1 MRIEPYICKVYL
13 LGILT
18 FAKSAVKSKEGAEP
32 MTAVMGKQGPDRGDT
47 DGGAAHRA
55 WDELLA
61 RRTHALGGGE
71 ITAILSLAGATDII
85 TFSGGF
91 PEPATFSTGVLA
103 DIAARLIAE
112 DPGVALQYSATEGLA
127 GTREYLSGRL
137 AAQEGRAPG
146 TGELMITSGGI
157 DCMELLAKSYVDPG
171 DVVVVESPTYLGAIM
186 AFRGYE
192 ADVRGV
198 PIDDDGM
205 RVDVLADL
213 LAGGLRPKIVYTI
226 PDYQNPSGLSMSAE
240 RRPELADLAR
250 RYGFLILEDVAYR
263 ELGFGTVL
271 GASTVLGDS
280 TVPGAGPAS
289 PPSLWSL
296 APDVVLQAGTFSKIF
311 SPGFRMGWAT
321 GPAEIIGRLVVAKQ
335 NSDQCA
341 GALGQRML
349 EEYGRGGHLDRQVAG
364 ARVLYQRR
372 ASLTTEALAA
382 HMPAGST
389 WTTPA
394 GGFYVWLT
402 CPDGVDTVALA
413 AAARAEKVAYVPGR
427 PFYLEGAGAGTNQ
440 IRLAYSRVA
449 DDLIDEGIRRI
460 ATVIKEAR
468 A

>member
-1 MRIEPYICKVYL
+1 
-13 LGILT
+13 
-18 FAKSAVKSKEGAEP
+18 

-47 DGGAAHRA
+47 DRGAEHRS

-71 ITAILSLAGATDII
+71 ITAILSLAGATDVI

-91 PEPATFSTGVLA
+91 PEPATFSTSVLA

-112 DPGVALQYSATEGLA
+112 DPGAALQYSATEGLA

-137 AAQEGRAPG
+137 AVQEGRAPG
-146 TGELMITSGGI
+146 AGELMITSGGI

-198 PIDDDGM
+198 PIDDSGM
-205 RVDVLADL
+205 RVDVLAGL
-213 LAGGLRPKIVYTI
+213 LADGLRPKIVYTI
-226 PDYQNPSGLSMSAE
+226 PDYQNPTGLSMNAE
-240 RRPELADLAR
+240 RRQELVGLAR

-263 ELGFGTVL
+263 ELGFAASP
-271 GASTVLGDS
+271 GASAA
-280 TVPGAGPAS
+280 P

-311 SPGFRMGWAT
+311 SPGFRMGWAS
-321 GPAEIIGRLVVAKQ
+321 GPAEIISRLVIAKQ

-349 EEYGRGGHLDRQVAG
+349 EEYGRSGHLDRQVAA
-364 ARVLYQRR
+364 ARMLYQRR
-372 ASLTTEALAA
+372 ARLTTDALTA

-413 AAARAEKVAYVPGR
+413 AAARAQKVAYVPGL

-449 DDLIDEGIRRI
+449 DDLINEGIRRI
-460 ATVIKEAR
+460 ADVVKSAL
-468 A
+468 